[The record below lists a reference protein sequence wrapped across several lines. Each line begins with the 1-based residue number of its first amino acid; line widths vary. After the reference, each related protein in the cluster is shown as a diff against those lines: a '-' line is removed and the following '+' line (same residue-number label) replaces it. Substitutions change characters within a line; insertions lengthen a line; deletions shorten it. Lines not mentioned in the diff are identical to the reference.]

1 MKSVHV
7 SYAYPTSPQAYRG
20 GGSGYY
26 VTPSDVDDK
35 VLSGPHKR
43 LADALKAVEAMGA
56 TPDRWS
62 AKEGGAS

>member
-26 VTPSDVDDK
+26 VTPSTFDET
-35 VLSGPHKR
+35 VLSGPHER
-43 LADALKAVEAMGA
+43 LADALQAVDAMGA

-62 AKEGGAS
+62 AKEGGGV